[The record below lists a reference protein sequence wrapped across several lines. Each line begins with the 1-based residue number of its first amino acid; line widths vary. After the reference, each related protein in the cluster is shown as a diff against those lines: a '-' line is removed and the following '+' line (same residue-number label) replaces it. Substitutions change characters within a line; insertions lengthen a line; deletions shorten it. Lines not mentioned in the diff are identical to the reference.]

1 MIFFLAQLAYDAGQH
16 IGLIGSATQGAT
28 HSVDRR
34 KQGARRGVLQPVT
47 GIQHVTDEIYT
58 ETGPETGGVSTW
70 IRWTNQASVGAT
82 GWENHAGNLVN
93 SRTDR

>member
-1 MIFFLAQLAYDAGQH
+1 MSGWYYTYTQRFLSCACAASIPVIFFLAQLAYDAGQH
-16 IGLIGSATQGAT
+16 IGLIGSATPGAT

-58 ETGPETGGVSTW
+58 ETGPETGGVSPW
-70 IRWTNQASVGAT
+70 IRWTN
-82 GWENHAGNLVN
+82 
-93 SRTDR
+93 

>member
-16 IGLIGSATQGAT
+16 IGLIGSATPGAT

-58 ETGPETGGVSTW
+58 ETGPETGGVSP
-70 IRWTNQASVGAT
+70 
-82 GWENHAGNLVN
+82 
-93 SRTDR
+93 